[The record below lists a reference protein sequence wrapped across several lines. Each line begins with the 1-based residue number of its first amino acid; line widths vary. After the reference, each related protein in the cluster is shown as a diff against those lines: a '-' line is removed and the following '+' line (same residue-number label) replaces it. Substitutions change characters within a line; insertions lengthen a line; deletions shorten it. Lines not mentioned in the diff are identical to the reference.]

1 MNSTHKTKYRVNLII
16 TNDDGLEESYCLED
30 NFMHETAAERHAY
43 KLQHE
48 HPNDGLVVE
57 AYKA

>member
-1 MNSTHKTKYRVNLII
+1 MENIKWRVMLIVENE
-16 TNDDGLEESYCLED
+16 TGGEDSYCLAD